1 MLENKSQN
9 LLIIFTRN
17 IALGKCKTRLA
28 KTVGPEI
35 ALEIYTFLVEHTSAI
50 SKNLDAQK
58 WVFYSEFRASGDL
71 FEDHI
76 FDKYRQ
82 EGEDLG
88 QRMHNAFSLGFE
100 KGYKKII
107 VIGSD
112 IYDLRESDLNSA
124 FQALDN
130 AEYVLGPAKDG
141 GYYLLGMK
149 APNAGLFK
157 NKPWGT
163 DKVLEESLKSIEGST
178 VILLDERNDVDTYDD
193 IRDEAVFQK
202 YLKDWR
208 E

>member
-1 MLENKSQN
+1 MENKSQN

-17 IALGKCKTRLA
+17 IVLGKCKTRLA

-35 ALEIYTFLVEHTSAI
+35 ALEIYSFLVEHTSTI

-71 FEDHI
+71 FDDHI
-76 FDKYRQ
+76 FEKYHQ
-82 EGEDLG
+82 VGEDLG
-88 QRMHNAFSLGFE
+88 ERMHNAFSLGFE
-100 KGYKKII
+100 KGYEKII

-112 IYDLRESDLNSA
+112 IYDLRESDLNTA
-124 FQALDN
+124 FEALDN
-130 AEYVLGPAKDG
+130 AQYVVGPAKDG

-157 NKPWGT
+157 NKHWGT
-163 DKVLEESLKSIEGST
+163 DKVLAETLKTINGSS

-193 IRDEAVFQK
+193 IGDEAVFQK
-202 YLKDWR
+202 FLKDWR
-208 E
+208 G